1 MLSHNEYVIWTI
13 ENKTLRVAVGICN
26 KVDTPIVYL
35 KDMNAFKEGFYDCYS
50 FYDGAMTMEQ
60 AKEIIEAAKN
70 NNNRAVP
77 NLIKKYI
84 DIDSSLEF
92 YENIGYTQLTD
103 MVSDEWFDSVKS
115 LVAVLDDKRF
125 KGYYEIDVEVEDWSE
140 YSVEVS

>member
-26 KVDTPIVYL
+26 NVDTPIVYL

-50 FYDGAMTMEQ
+50 FYYGAMTMEQ

-70 NNNRAVP
+70 RNNRAVP

-84 DIDSSLEF
+84 DIDSSLKF
-92 YENIGYTQLTD
+92 YEDIGYVQLTD
-103 MVSDEWFDSVKS
+103 MVSDEWFDSVKM
-115 LVAVLDDKRF
+115 LVTFLDDRRF
-125 KGYYEIDVEVEDWSE
+125 KGYYEIDVEVENWSE
-140 YSVEVS
+140 D

>member
-26 KVDTPIVYL
+26 NVDTPIVYL
-35 KDMNAFKEGFYDCYS
+35 KDLNAFKEGFYDCYS

-70 NNNRAVP
+70 RNNRAVP
-77 NLIKKYI
+77 DLIKKYI

-125 KGYYEIDVEVEDWSE
+125 KGYCEIDVEVEDWSE
-140 YSVEVS
+140 YSIEVL